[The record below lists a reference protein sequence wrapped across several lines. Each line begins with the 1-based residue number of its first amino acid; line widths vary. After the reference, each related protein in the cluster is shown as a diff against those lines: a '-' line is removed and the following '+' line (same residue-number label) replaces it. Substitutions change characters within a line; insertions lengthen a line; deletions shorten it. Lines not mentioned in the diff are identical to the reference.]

1 MKMPHRIDLFSTYV
15 KSLFYLEVQFQCY
28 KPIQHKNKKKK
39 KSGHSASKV
48 NFLPQDPNI
57 PGSQYT

>member
-1 MKMPHRIDLFSTYV
+1 MPHRNDLLSTYV
-15 KSLFYLEVQFQCY
+15 KSLLYFEVHFQGY

-39 KSGHSASKV
+39 KSGNSASKA
-48 NFLPQDPNI
+48 NTPQQDPNI